1 MWFVK
6 GKKSSPERSSNFDR
20 EFFANLESKAHT
32 KGGIVGY
39 HRKKQAVPA
48 GAELL
53 GGGVGGV
60 SGSSSMGMTKK
71 EWKKHQHGKRR
82 EKLRIIN
89 KHLDQH
95 EDF

>member
-1 MWFVK
+1 MWVFK
-6 GKKSSPERSSNFDR
+6 GQKSSPERSSNFDR

-53 GGGVGGV
+53 GGGV
-60 SGSSSMGMTKK
+60 SGSSSSMGITKK

-89 KHLDQH
+89 KHLDHH